1 MYKFTP
7 RKKDDV
13 VNDCLA
19 VLTEAAKN
27 YKENSGLRP
36 GFTVNVDDGGLVI
49 QVGMITNSF
58 TVFGE
63 PNSLGAVKLGTL
75 DGAHTSVQMLQ
86 EAVQEVTA
94 FMTLVTSACVVTYLD
109 CNYRDVSDLPQ
120 FETLENNE
128 ETAK

>member
-7 RKKDDV
+7 RNKDDV

-19 VLTEAAKN
+19 VLREAAKDYN
-27 YKENSGLRP
+27 ENSGLRP
-36 GFTVNVDDGGLVI
+36 GFTVDVDDGGLVI
-49 QVGMITNSF
+49 KIAMVTNSF
-58 TVFGE
+58 MVFGE
-63 PNSLGAVKLGTL
+63 PDSLGVVKLGTL

-120 FETLENNE
+120 FETPENDE
-128 ETAK
+128 KTTK

>member
-7 RKKDDV
+7 RNKDDV

-19 VLTEAAKN
+19 VLTEAAKDYN
-27 YKENSGLRP
+27 ENSGLRP

-49 QVGMITNSF
+49 KIAMVTNSLM
-58 TVFGE
+58 VFGE
-63 PNSLGAVKLGTL
+63 PDSLGVVKLGTL

-120 FETLENNE
+120 FETPENDE
-128 ETAK
+128 KTTK